1 MRYPTRKRASSTKS
15 QAENGRT
22 EHVEQRE
29 FVSWF
34 RKTYPYI
41 RIIAIPNGGQRNI
54 VTAARLKAEGVV
66 PGVPDLFIPAW
77 LLWIE
82 MKKIKGGSVSQ
93 SQRDWHNYLHSI
105 NQSVII
111 AKGFED
117 AKSQLQDFEEGME
130 IKYGGTESD

>member
-1 MRYPTRKRASSTKS
+1 MRFSTRKRANTSASSKGT
-15 QAENGRT
+15 GRT

-34 RKTYPYI
+34 RKTYRGT

-66 PGVPDLFIPAW
+66 PGVPDLFIPEW
-77 LLWIE
+77 NLWIE
-82 MKKIKGGSVSQ
+82 MKKINGGRVSPQ
-93 SQRDWHNYLHSI
+93 QLDWHNYLQSI

-111 AKGFED
+111 CKGFED
-117 AKSQLQDFEEGME
+117 AKSQIEEFTTTITE
-130 IKYGGTESD
+130 NYGGTELD